1 MSYSEP
7 VAVREFTSEGLQYA
21 RGYLE
26 SIRDVVW
33 KAVPDELL
41 FGDEYATLVTPSA
54 QVETRSFENRRELG
68 QYLAEQLEPLG
79 AGNVSSNWRLLSWLG
94 IFYLESITGGAK
106 GQAPKRLFSD
116 IAHIIDPSRDS
127 RDRSHHRLKMAYDL
141 WTRWSDKAWYF
152 LEQPAN
158 SMPQF
163 TLRIVQSPEIM
174 RSEDLV
180 PLTLALYV
188 DKGTGELRPGSTGMN
203 RSDAPP
209 GSLPRLIAVLNQ
221 LSMTYDVYG
230 MTMQQLLPLLPPEFD
245 DFRAHAAAV

>member
-1 MSYSEP
+1 MSSSEP
-7 VAVREFTSEGLQYA
+7 VAVREFTQEGLEYA

-26 SIRDVVW
+26 SIRDMVW
-33 KAVPDELL
+33 RPVPDELL
-41 FGDEYATLVTPSA
+41 FGDEYATPVIPSA
-54 QVETRSFENRRELG
+54 QVETRSFGNRRELG

-79 AGNVSSNWRLLSWLG
+79 AGNVSSNWHLLSWIG
-94 IFYLESITGGAK
+94 MFYLESLTSGVTG
-106 GQAPKRLFSD
+106 QSPKRLFAD

-141 WTRWSDKAWYF
+141 WTRWGDKAWYF

-180 PLTLALYV
+180 PLVLTLYV
-188 DKGTGELRPGSTGMN
+188 DKGVGELRPGSTGMN
-203 RSDAPP
+203 QSDAPP

-245 DFRAHAAAV
+245 DFRAHAAVG